1 MIKTT
6 ILVAD
11 SHPIFREAVVQ
22 LLQKQDD
29 FDVIAQAADGEEVV
43 KLAKELSPEIVV
55 MDTEMP
61 KIDGLEAT
69 RQIKSNNP
77 EAVILILTIH
87 DDEGYMAALLDAG
100 VAGYLLKN
108 VYGTELV
115 QAVRT
120 VRIGEL
126 VIDSGL
132 ARKVFRN
139 FSIKPKQLVRR
150 SAGERLALSTA
161 GVVK

>member
-1 MIKTT
+1 MDKTT

-11 SHPIFREAVVQ
+11 SHPIYREAVVQ
-22 LLQKQDD
+22 LLQKQGD
-29 FDVIAQAADGEEVV
+29 FDVVGEAVDGEEVV

-55 MDTEMP
+55 MDTEMSG
-61 KIDGLEAT
+61 INGLEAA

-77 EAVILILTIH
+77 GAVILVLTIH
-87 DDEGYMAALLDAG
+87 DDEAYMAELLEAG

-108 VYGTELV
+108 VYGMELV
-115 QAVRT
+115 QAIRT

-132 ARKVFRN
+132 ARKIFN
-139 FSIKPKQLVRR
+139 SFSLRPKQSIRN
-150 SAGERLALSTA
+150 SASGRLTLSPA
-161 GVVK
+161 GVLK